1 MHYLSKLDRLVE
13 KEQVPQKL
21 GAILRKFYFTYCSAL
36 LEHNRDFSLVEPLL
50 IRFLELVVE
59 QLKKPYV
66 FEPFHKRILHPFNY
80 YQFGLDFIRP
90 LVIFEKSHVEGLVH
104 VDQMAEQLER
114 KENVI
119 LFANH
124 QIEPD
129 PQAINLLLE
138 HTHPEFVQ
146 EMIFVAGHRV
156 TTDPLAVPFSKGCNL
171 FCIYSKKHIETPPEE
186 KEEKVQ
192 HNQKTM
198 KLMQKMLQ
206 EGGRC
211 IYVAPSGGR
220 DRPDEQGFVDV
231 APFDPQSIELFYLM
245 ASKSEKKTHFYPLSL
260 VTYNLL
266 PPPHSVEVELGERRQ
281 PQCTPIHL
289 SFGEELDMESYPGCD
304 DPDKKTRRM
313 NRAEHIWKLVQKDYL
328 KLLKENQ

>member
-13 KEQVPQKL
+13 KKQVPEQL

-36 LEHNRDFSLVEPLL
+36 LDHNRDFYLVEPLL
-50 IRFLELVVE
+50 IRFLELVAA
-59 QLKKPYV
+59 QLKKPYD
-66 FEPFHKRILHPFNY
+66 FQPFHKRITKPYDY
-80 YQFGLDFIRP
+80 YKFGLDFIRP
-90 LVIFEKSHVEGLVH
+90 LVVFEKSKVEGLEQ
-104 VDQMAEQLER
+104 VDKIVEQLKR

-138 HTHPEFVQ
+138 HSHPDFVK

-171 FCIYSKKHIETPPEE
+171 LCIYSKKYLETPPEL
-186 KEEKVQ
+186 KQEKVL
-192 HNQKTM
+192 HNQKTLKM
-198 KLMQKMLQ
+198 MGKLLH
-206 EGGRC
+206 EGGKC

-220 DRPDEQGFVDV
+220 DRPNEQGFVDV
-231 APFDPQSIELFYLM
+231 AAFDSQSIEFFYLM
-245 ASKSEKKTHFYPLSL
+245 ANQAERPTHFYPLAL

-266 PPPHSVEVELGERRQ
+266 PPPHSVEAELGEKRQ

-289 SFGEELDMESYPGCD
+289 AFGEELDMESFPGCRE
-304 DPDKKTRRM
+304 PDKKTRRSY
-313 NRAEHIWKLVQKDYL
+313 RAEHIWKLVQKDYL
-328 KLLKENQ
+328 RLLKD